1 MFMRK
6 PALPALALVAALA
19 GTAGLS
25 TLPASIARAQT
36 QTAPQAQDQARE
48 HKGHHREVSAAR
60 HIDGRI
66 AYMKAEL
73 KITPA
78 QEAQFNRLAQAM
90 RDNAAAKDQAIEKLR
105 ADRGQPKNAVERLEL
120 RQQFAAERSQQSQ
133 RFLDAFKPLY
143 ASLSDDQKKAADEML
158 SRHGGHEHHGHWR
171 G

>member
-6 PALPALALVAALA
+6 PALPALALAAALA

-25 TLPASIARAQT
+25 TLTAQA

-48 HKGHHREVSAAR
+48 HQGRHRAFSAAR

-73 KITPA
+73 KVTPQ
-78 QEAQFNRLAQAM
+78 QEPQFDRVAQAM
-90 RDNAAAKDQAIEKLR
+90 RENATARDQAMQKLR
-105 ADRGQPKNAVERLEL
+105 GDRDQPKNAVERLEL
-120 RQQFAAERSQQSQ
+120 RQQLAAERAQDSQ

-158 SRHGGHEHHGHWR
+158 TRHGHHGHGR
-171 G
+171 M

>member
-25 TLPASIARAQT
+25 TLPALAQT
-36 QTAPQAQDQARE
+36 AAPQAQDQARE
-48 HKGHHREVSAAR
+48 HQGRHREHSAAR

-66 AYMKAEL
+66 AYLKAEL
-73 KITPA
+73 KITPQ
-78 QEAQFNRLAQAM
+78 QEPQFERVAQAM
-90 RDNAAAKDQAIEKLR
+90 REDAAARDQAMQKLR

-120 RQQFAAERSQQSQ
+120 RQQFAAQRAQQSQ

-158 SRHGGHEHHGHWR
+158 THHGHRGHWR

>member
-6 PALPALALVAALA
+6 PALPALALAAALA

-25 TLPASIARAQT
+25 TLPALAQT
-36 QTAPQAQDQARE
+36 AAPQAQDQTRE
-48 HKGHHREVSAAR
+48 HREHHRDFSAAR

-66 AYMKAEL
+66 AYLKAEL
-73 KITPA
+73 KITPQ
-78 QEAQFNRLAQAM
+78 QEPQFDRVAQAM
-90 RDNAAAKDQAIEKLR
+90 RDNATARDQAMQKLR
-105 ADRGQPKNAVERLEL
+105 GDQGQPKNAVERLEL
-120 RQQFAAERSQQSQ
+120 RQQFAAERAQQSQ

-158 SRHGGHEHHGHWR
+158 TRHGHHGHWR

>member
-6 PALPALALVAALA
+6 PALPALALAAALA

-25 TLPASIARAQT
+25 TLPASIARAQA

-48 HKGHHREVSAAR
+48 HKGHHREFSAAR

-78 QEAQFNRLAQAM
+78 
-90 RDNAAAKDQAIEKLR
+90 
-105 ADRGQPKNAVERLEL
+105 
-120 RQQFAAERSQQSQ
+120 
-133 RFLDAFKPLY
+133 
-143 ASLSDDQKKAADEML
+143 
-158 SRHGGHEHHGHWR
+158 
-171 G
+171 

>member
-25 TLPASIARAQT
+25 TLPALDAAAQT
-36 QTAPQAQDQARE
+36 QTAPQAPDQAPE
-48 HKGHHREVSAAR
+48 HQGHHREFSAAR

-66 AYMKAEL
+66 AYLKAEL
-73 KITPA
+73 KITPQ
-78 QEAQFNRLAQAM
+78 QEPQFDRVAQAM
-90 RDNAAAKDQAIEKLR
+90 RDNATARDQAIQQWR
-105 ADRGQPKNAVERLEL
+105 ANRDQPKSAIERLEL
-120 RQQFAAERSQQSQ
+120 RQQVAAERAQQSQ

-143 ASLSDDQKKAADEML
+143 ASLSDHQNKAADEML
-158 SRHGGHEHHGHWR
+158 TRHGGHHGHWR